1 MTIDYKKKYMKYKLK
16 YIKAKKMQRG
26 GGIEQNVE
34 DIEQSGEDILYDLF
48 DSIKYVREAKSSFE
62 KMLTNGDI
70 SGEDL
75 KKIVNEDVKQKLQEL
90 VHFRLEQLQN
100 ILKKY
105 ERYFRDLLWLGVIKK
120 TNMVDIF
127 SSIEGFEERD
137 NDKSTLISNMISNLK
152 DNDKST
158 LISNMISNLKDYPTH
173 IEELF
178 DALPLVEGFKYS
190 TEQLWEF
197 FEAAVKDKDI
207 KLRKLT
213 RKKDGSDAPLV

>member
-152 DNDKST
+152 D
-158 LISNMISNLKDYPTH
+158 YPTH